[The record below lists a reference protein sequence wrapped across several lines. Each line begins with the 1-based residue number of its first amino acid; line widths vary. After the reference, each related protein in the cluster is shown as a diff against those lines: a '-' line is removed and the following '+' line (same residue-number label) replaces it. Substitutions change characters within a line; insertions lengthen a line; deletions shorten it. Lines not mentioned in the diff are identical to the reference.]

1 MTKGVWKLVVVALVI
16 AGAACEN
23 ELDFNIELLYDAV
36 DSALD
41 KPQVNRLILS
51 VFRIAADPKRPTYPA
66 DGTRRARQTLPRII
80 DRILGRRKPLPAFQR
95 LKETPHH
102 RIVTWSTFG
111 RHRDELEEMYIAG
124 GRMYYRLG
132 ENTATNCEDSPSL
145 QNYSLASARE
155 EYCETFSPPYRSR
168 KAWSTFRSLLWTA
181 TIEGLIPGKPEVT
194 EEKIEK
200 TQMFERMMHEVPK
213 LDDGQRMFQ
222 GDMLMSEQDLLDMY
236 DISPSRPL
244 TWPGGIVPYKSAKA
258 VTRNEAD
265 LIRRAIA
272 HWMNN
277 TCLMFREL
285 QQGRHHHR
293 LHTLRKRPRL
303 PTVVHEIG
311 HAVGFLH
318 EQSRADRNRFV
329 VVNYGNILDGLRS
342 QFDPDQRK
350 RQYGARYDYTSV
362 MHYSPTA
369 FAASPDMKTI
379 TPVNP
384 LLAPLIQRQ
393 NGLTFRDRS
402 KANFLYQCDA
412 ACTNKPQ
419 CRNEGFV
426 DQSCKCVCPPNTEG
440 ELCET
445 QRRPYYTRPNCGGR
459 VIRARTIR
467 SPGHPSRQRP
477 DDGVCVWWIQA
488 PPNRKVQ
495 LTFRDFEL
503 YGRVRTYCIYDRF
516 EIRLQSLYMGQT
528 FCGKEIKPGNVVT
541 SVGRDA
547 IIEYRPYT
555 SFKRGFAVEVKFVPA

>member
-1 MTKGVWKLVVVALVI
+1 M
-16 AGAACEN
+16 
-23 ELDFNIELLYDAV
+23 
-36 DSALD
+36 
-41 KPQVNRLILS
+41 
-51 VFRIAADPKRPTYPA
+51 
-66 DGTRRARQTLPRII
+66 
-80 DRILGRRKPLPAFQR
+80 
-95 LKETPHH
+95 
-102 RIVTWSTFG
+102 
-111 RHRDELEEMYIAG
+111 
-124 GRMYYRLG
+124 
-132 ENTATNCEDSPSL
+132 
-145 QNYSLASARE
+145 
-155 EYCETFSPPYRSR
+155 
-168 KAWSTFRSLLWTA
+168 
-181 TIEGLIPGKPEVT
+181 
-194 EEKIEK
+194 
-200 TQMFERMMHEVPK
+200 
-213 LDDGQRMFQ
+213 
-222 GDMLMSEQDLLDMY
+222 
-236 DISPSRPL
+236 
-244 TWPGGIVPYKSAKA
+244 PYKISESS
-258 VTRNEAD
+258 RNEAD

-285 QQGRHHHR
+285 QQDDTTTDFILFVRGQGCWSRFGHIGSIQHISIGEGCE
-293 LHTLRKRPRL
+293 RL

-555 SFKRGFAVEVKFVPA
+555 SFRRGFAVEVKFVPA